1 MLQFWSNVYT
11 AEGEGE
17 RLWFLG
23 DLGLDLSRYRG
34 SFPHD
39 YLLLDDYLLLSFP
52 MTTSSWMTTSWI
64 PRAGSS
70 GML

>member
-1 MLQFWSNVYT
+1 MCTQRKEKGNGSGFVETW
-11 AEGEGE
+11 
-17 RLWFLG
+17 
-23 DLGLDLSRYRG
+23 GLTCLVIGAPS
-34 SFPHD
+34 PHD

-52 MTTSSWMTTSWI
+52 MTTSSWMATSWI